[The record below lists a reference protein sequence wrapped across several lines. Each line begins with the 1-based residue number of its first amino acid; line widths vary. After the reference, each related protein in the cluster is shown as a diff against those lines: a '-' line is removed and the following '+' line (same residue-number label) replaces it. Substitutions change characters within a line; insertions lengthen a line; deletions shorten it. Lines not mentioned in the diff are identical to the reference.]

1 VSTATYIFG
10 GLVAFGLLIYLFIAL
25 LRPERF

>member
-1 VSTATYIFG
+1 MSVEYVVGMLLSVLL
-10 GLVAFGLLIYLFIAL
+10 LVYLAYAL

>member
-1 VSTATYIFG
+1 MGWELSL
-10 GLVAFGLLIYLFIAL
+10 GLALSVLVLGYLVYAL

>member
-1 VSTATYIFG
+1 MSLEFSLS
-10 GLVAFGLLIYLFIAL
+10 GLAAVLLLIYLVYAL

>member
-1 VSTATYIFG
+1 MSLEFVLSGIAAV
-10 GLVAFGLLIYLFIAL
+10 LVLIYLVYAL

>member
-1 VSTATYIFG
+1 MPLDYSLAAF
-10 GLVAFGLLIYLFIAL
+10 VAGGLLIYLIYAL

>member
-1 VSTATYIFG
+1 MIIEFWLAGIVTA
-10 GLVAFGLLIYLFIAL
+10 GLLVYLAYAL

>member
-1 VSTATYIFG
+1 MSLEFVLSGIAAVLL
-10 GLVAFGLLIYLFIAL
+10 LVYLVYAL